1 MNNLMRQLL
10 DDWKPFIKESH
21 WNDFVRQRME
31 SIDFWG
37 DIVRIED
44 EYYPNSNRLS
54 KRRYYNARGTANVV
68 LEHIRAT
75 GSFEKELKL
84 APIPD
89 LIVDEPVRSSAKREP
104 PRMTPKTKT
113 AARAA
118 ALA

>member
-44 EYYPNSNRLS
+44 EYYPNSNRLR

-68 LEHIRAT
+68 LEAYRVVDE
-75 GSFEKELKL
+75 GEELKL

-89 LIVDEPVRSSAKREP
+89 LIVDEPVRSAAKRET